1 MINVQEKEED
11 KVNINKMAS
20 PRGSIEQL
28 ICQLSCGVICGI
40 VCMMVTVTGQDD
52 FGDDAMDMDMDA
64 IMGGEG
70 GKVPGATTAKP
81 VMLPELTYIEQSTRA
96 LQQLALVI
104 GIIIYKCKGTISVI
118 LRNTPCKDTQFKP

>member
-11 KVNINKMAS
+11 NVNINKMAS

-64 IMGGEG
+64 MMGGDG

-81 VMLPELTYIEQSTRA
+81 VIMPQLTYIEQSTRA
-96 LQQLALVI
+96 LQQLAIVI
-104 GIIIYKCKGTISVI
+104 GTIFQI
-118 LRNTPCKDTQFKP
+118 